1 MGPEL
6 LLIFFLIVA
15 NGLFSMAE
23 IAIVSSRKSKLE
35 AAAKK
40 GDKRAKLALKLHNE
54 PTRFLSTVQ
63 VGITL
68 IGILTG
74 IFSGQEVTEE
84 LTLVV
89 QTIPGLEAYAHA
101 IAFVSVV
108 AVVTLL
114 SILFGELVPKQIGL
128 NNPEKIARLVSQ
140 PMQVVS
146 GIVNPFVWILSSLT
160 RMFVRLL
167 RLKPNEEPSI
177 TEEEIK
183 SLVAQGALGGDVEE
197 VENDIIQ
204 RVFNLGDRKVGSLMT
219 NRLDLEWID
228 LLDEPE
234 HNRERILAAE
244 YSSIPVCEEG
254 IDTVVGILHTKK
266 FFRALSES
274 PEVHLKELVEAPL
287 YIPEN
292 MTAFNLL
299 EKFRELKT
307 KVAIV
312 IDEYG
317 AVQGMVTM
325 TDLIDALVGEMDVS
339 TTPEDTEIVERADG
353 SFLIDALIPF
363 DEFVGYFEI
372 EEEVEDEDTSGFH
385 TLGGFILHLNEQ
397 IPHVGEVFEWKHFSF
412 EVVDMDGNRID
423 KLLVRN
429 TKTAHEGEEG

>member
-35 AAAKK
+35 AAAKR
-40 GDKRAKLALKLHNE
+40 GDKNARHALKLHNE

-74 IFSGQEVTEE
+74 IFSGQEVTANF
-84 LTLVV
+84 TLFLE
-89 QTIPGLEAYAHA
+89 TIPFFAEYAH
-101 IAFVSVV
+101 IVAFTSVV
-108 AVVTLL
+108 IAVTLL

-128 NNPEKIARLVSQ
+128 NNPERIARIVAQ
-140 PMQVVS
+140 PMEVVS
-146 GIVNPFVWILSSLT
+146 GIVHPFVWVLSSLT
-160 RMFVRLL
+160 RVLVKLL

-228 LLDEPE
+228 LLDAPE
-234 HNRERILAAE
+234 FNRERILEAE

-254 IDTVVGILHTKK
+254 IDHVVGILHTKK
-266 FFRALSES
+266 FFRALSQA
-274 PEVHLKELVEAPL
+274 PEVHLKELIEPPL

-299 EKFRELKT
+299 EKFRESKS

-325 TDLIDALVGEMDVS
+325 TDLVDALVGDMDAP
-339 TTPEDTEIVERADG
+339 TTPEETEIVIREDG
-353 SFLIDALIPF
+353 SYLIDALIPF
-363 DEFVGYFEI
+363 DEFVDYFKI
-372 EEEVEDEDTSGFH
+372 ENEVEEEDTSGFH
-385 TLGGFILHLNEQ
+385 TLGGFILHLNEE
-397 IPHVGEVFEWKHFSF
+397 IPRTGAAFFWKHFSF

-423 KLLVRN
+423 KILVRN
-429 TKTAHEGEEG
+429 SDPSDQGEEG